1 MVVDRMLG
9 DLRARLAERGLSIE
23 LTDAARAWLVKNG
36 YDEAYGARP
45 LRRLI
50 QKEVENALARRVLGS
65 EFAEGDR
72 ISIDVV
78 DDRLEFQRLTP
89 ATSEMATVA
98 EVSPAAA

>member
-1 MVVDRMLG
+1 MATCG
-9 DLRARLAERGLSIE
+9 RAWRSASSRIE

-65 EFAEGDR
+65 DFAEGDH
-72 ISIDVV
+72 ISVGV
-78 DDRLEFQRLTP
+78 QDDRLEFERLTP
-89 ATSEMATVA
+89 AAADMAAVT
-98 EVSPAAA
+98 EVSQTAA